1 MPQEMN
7 EESMRFLPN
16 YSLSDMDL
24 AFIMITYPFPPG
36 SAPVKDGW
44 DLNHAL
50 WIAGVDGDIKELI
63 LEEYAYSNWLE
74 IRFQFI
80 NYYTEARAAR
90 FSHGVTDNQHVPS
103 ESAEF
108 DWCCAEDT
116 ITGDGAN
123 DTVAAFDENLWLP
136 GDVITYSFIQGSKD
150 ATPYRQ
156 RRVAETYAY
165 YSSIT
170 NLRFRKIPF
179 DPVAPAKA
187 DIHIYFGRIPNGRS
201 SGWSM
206 IGTTCQGSRQSQ
218 ALIYERGGTVESS
231 MCFTDVVARTE
242 TSIGDKVEE
251 ERILFH
257 EIAHSLGLRHERLS
271 TATTDSHHRSESVAI
286 PFDLKSVMLYAD
298 QSLETTE
305 NWKSFKDFF
314 NLRSPSFNHLPSV
327 MDEALLGVSSFRI
340 EHDTTCSVLHQVL
353 YPYPDG
359 DVFDNFERDLRS
371 LDLQSNLA
379 KLSAQRDRAFSFSG
393 RLEFSVEIGQ
403 LRRMIYDALANP
415 AANPPSFS
423 FLLTPSVTS
432 ATVAQSVH
440 TPSPTIDKPL
450 FKVMGVRMR
459 PKATTGPFLKTIL
472 DELTKLFAPSSGQIF
487 ALQNPGRFISQD
499 QYAWDTTAAGI
510 HGQSIKPTAVTE
522 SEFRLTDQLYNVGNV
537 VGAPN
542 GLNLSLVYE
551 RCLNNLVPSP
561 QQRAIARQQDQ
572 VRKWLM
578 TEVPITGWVKD
589 LIGSQQAQ
597 PNSDVAL
604 SLETSRAP
612 REISAPSATFS
623 VKSLKPA
630 FPVSNKFTE
639 EGKINRMELAHA
651 LMIEYQTAKQA
662 WELER
667 DELILAVK
675 SDKTG
680 AATRRLTRII
690 AIREGRLASKY
701 ADAVV
706 RGHSHTVRQYLG
718 YLDIKSA
725 AELLQGAKD
734 ALRNSASSSLDG
746 SMTVYPVQLQPIDWF
761 RGLSTNFTVED
772 LFMNPDLIGQALD
785 AKSKQL
791 DILNTQLA
799 HLQRSP
805 SSGHDFEELQGTI
818 DAAQSLYDKAQVELY
833 TTYTN
838 DVTSLAKSC
847 TNASGEFVMD
857 DFVKLAKASGI
868 ANAAFLNIEQAMAKI
883 TSAQLA
889 IAQASRAYTHIFAAK
904 SLAQAA
910 ETTNET
916 IKMTADII
924 ALTREVD
931 QLTSHLRALRF
942 NNTTATTAMG
952 SLKFASVDDIDLIPK
967 EITSG
972 GSRWQEVTITHTID
986 NAFSSAS
993 NFDSSKEDCSFFFG
1007 SYKPESISASG
1018 ENSSLSNISS
1028 VTVDIGFRCT
1038 LVTVDR
1044 GGWFQPQFFKQSDGF
1059 YHVDEKV
1066 SWSKWPQDFKTT
1078 DDLIAKGLH
1087 GAFDVLNKY
1096 LMPAFPTG
1104 FLIAK
1109 VGRLCY
1115 LTIHVIKH
1123 LFPQDITIK
1132 VLQTS
1137 AEVQSSGADFEK
1149 AVASSDGIL
1158 CWSTSSQ
1165 HNQNSEKAYA
1175 YAQADD
1181 GYVIRIP
1188 GPQVMLISRLHTSV
1202 S

>member
-1 MPQEMN
+1 
-7 EESMRFLPN
+7 
-16 YSLSDMDL
+16 
-24 AFIMITYPFPPG
+24 
-36 SAPVKDGW
+36 
-44 DLNHAL
+44 
-50 WIAGVDGDIKELI
+50 
-63 LEEYAYSNWLE
+63 
-74 IRFQFI
+74 
-80 NYYTEARAAR
+80 
-90 FSHGVTDNQHVPS
+90 
-103 ESAEF
+103 
-108 DWCCAEDT
+108 
-116 ITGDGAN
+116 
-123 DTVAAFDENLWLP
+123 
-136 GDVITYSFIQGSKD
+136 
-150 ATPYRQ
+150 
-156 RRVAETYAY
+156 
-165 YSSIT
+165 
-170 NLRFRKIPF
+170 
-179 DPVAPAKA
+179 
-187 DIHIYFGRIPNGRS
+187 
-201 SGWSM
+201 M

-231 MCFTDVVARTE
+231 MCFTDVVPKTE
-242 TSIGDKVEE
+242 TSLGEQVQE

-271 TATTDSHHRSESVAI
+271 TVTTNTHHHSASVAT

-298 QSLETTE
+298 RSLEITE

-314 NLRSPSFNHLPSV
+314 DFRSPSFNHLPSV
-327 MDEALLGVSSFRI
+327 INEALLGV
-340 EHDTTCSVLHQVL
+340 L
-353 YPYPDG
+353 YPYPNG
-359 DVFDNFERDLRS
+359 DVFDHFESDLRS
-371 LDLQSNLA
+371 LDLQSNFA

-393 RLEFSVEIGQ
+393 RPEFTVEIGQ
-403 LRRMIYDALANP
+403 LRRMIYDDLANL
-415 AANPPSFS
+415 AADPPSFS

-432 ATVAQSVH
+432 ATIAQSVLAANPPSLSFLLTPSVTSATIAQSVH
-440 TPSPTIDKPL
+440 TPSPTIDKPP
-450 FKVMGVRMR
+450 FKVMGVRML

-487 ALQNPGRFISQD
+487 ALQLPGRFLSQN

-561 QQRAIARQQDQ
+561 QQSAITRQQDQ

-589 LIGSQQAQ
+589 LISSQRTQ
-597 PNSDVAL
+597 PNSDAAVSA
-604 SLETSRAP
+604 ETSRAP
-612 REISAPSATFS
+612 RAISAPSASS

-630 FPVSNKFTE
+630 FPVSNKLTE
-639 EGKINRMELAHA
+639 EGKINRMELADA
-651 LMIEYQTAKQA
+651 LMIEYLTAKQA

-680 AATRRLTRII
+680 AATRRLTHVT
-690 AIREGRLASKY
+690 AIREGQLGSKY

-725 AELLQGAKD
+725 AELLQEAKD
-734 ALRNSASSSLDG
+734 ALRESASTSLDG
-746 SMTVYPVQLQPIDWF
+746 SMRVYPVQLQPIDWF
-761 RGLSTNFTVED
+761 QGLSTNFTVED
-772 LFMNPDLIGQALD
+772 LFMNPDLIAQALD

-799 HLQRSP
+799 HLHRNP
-805 SSGHDFEELQGTI
+805 SSGHDFEELQGMI
-818 DAAQSLYDKAQVELY
+818 DAAQSMYDKAQVELY

-838 DVTSLAKSC
+838 NVTSLAKTC
-847 TNASGEFVMD
+847 INAGGEFVMD

-868 ANAAFLNIEQAMAKI
+868 ADAAFLNIEQAMAKI

-889 IAQASRAYTHIFAAK
+889 IAQASRAYTHAFSAK

-910 ETTNET
+910 ETANET
-916 IKMTADII
+916 IKITGDVI
-924 ALTREVD
+924 ALRREVD
-931 QLTSHLRALRF
+931 RLISHLRALRF
-942 NNTTATTAMG
+942 NNTTAVTTAMG
-952 SLKFASVDDIDLIPK
+952 SVKIASVDDIDLIPK

-972 GSRWQEVTITHTID
+972 GSRWQEVAITHTID
-986 NAFSSAS
+986 NPFSSES
-993 NFDSSKEDCSFFFG
+993 KFDSSKEDCSFFFG
-1007 SYKPESISASG
+1007 SYKPESFSASG
-1018 ENSSLSNISS
+1018 EDSSLSNISS
-1028 VTVDIGFRCT
+1028 VTVEIGFRCT

-1044 GGWFQPQFFKQSDGF
+1044 GGWFQPQFFKQSNGF
-1059 YHVDEKV
+1059 CHVDEKV

-1087 GAFDVLNKY
+1087 GAFDVINKY
-1096 LMPAFPTG
+1096 LMPAFPTA

-1109 VGRLCY
+1109 
-1115 LTIHVIKH
+1115 
-1123 LFPQDITIK
+1123 DITIK

-1137 AEVQSSGADFEK
+1137 AEVQSSAVDFEK
-1149 AVASSDGIL
+1149 AVASSAGIL

-1165 HNQNSEKAYA
+1165 NNQNSEKTYA

-1181 GYVIRIP
+1181 GCVIRIP
-1188 GPQVMLISRLHTSV
+1188 GPQIMGYMLQFTDPDMTKPIPDDFLSSDDQ
-1202 S
+1202 